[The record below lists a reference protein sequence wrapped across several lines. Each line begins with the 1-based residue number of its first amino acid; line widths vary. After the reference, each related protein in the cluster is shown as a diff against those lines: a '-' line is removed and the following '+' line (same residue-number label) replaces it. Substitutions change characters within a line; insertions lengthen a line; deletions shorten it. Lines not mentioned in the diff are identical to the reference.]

1 MSKQQRLV
9 LTLVAVYSA
18 ATLLAASAP
27 ILLFASST
35 AAYADNGNG
44 WPKAV
49 KYKPR
54 SEEGQTGLTIA
65 QCDSPQQCKEVNGT
79 PSPNL
84 AAKKQCEE
92 FSGEKCK
99 KVKQ

>member
-1 MSKQQRLV
+1 MPITVMVGPRL
-9 LTLVAVYSA
+9 
-18 ATLLAASAP
+18 
-27 ILLFASST
+27 
-35 AAYADNGNG
+35 
-44 WPKAV
+44 V

-65 QCDSPQQCKEVNGT
+65 QCDGPQQCKEVNAT

-99 KVKQ
+99 KVKH